1 MLRKGFKG
9 VTLIELLV
17 VVLIIGILSTLLLQV
32 LTGQSERARVAAAMS
47 DIRTLEIAAHRY
59 AIDLGVYPATN
70 SIGTFT
76 TTPFSS
82 RGNGY
87 LALCLLHST
96 SGNAYAPS
104 SIKWSGP
111 YVQADEGINITKA
124 QGPTTA
130 LAKAQQFLDPWG
142 SPYEYIS
149 SDYVSGIYGYEFY
162 SATKLDESDPY
173 FATETWYN
181 PKTFQII
188 SFGANRTTNTSDG
201 LSSYGKDNV
210 DDITNFK

>member
-32 LTGQSERARVAAAMS
+32 LTGQSERARVAAVRS
-47 DIRTLEIAAHRY
+47 DIKTLEIAAHRY
-59 AIDLGVYPATN
+59 AIDLGVYPMTN
-70 SIGTFT
+70 GIGTFSV
-76 TTPFSS
+76 PFSR

-111 YVQADEGINITKA
+111 YVQADEGINITTT
-124 QGPTTA
+124 QGTTA
-130 LAKAQQFLDPWG
+130 LAIAQEFLDPWG

-149 SDYVSGIYGYEFY
+149 SDYVGGVYGYVFY
-162 SATKLDESDPY
+162 SATTLPATDPY
-173 FATETWYN
+173 FATETYYN

-188 SFGANRTTNTSDG
+188 SFGTNRTTDTSSF
-201 LSSYGKDNV
+201 SSFGKDV